1 VLNARDPI
9 LSALALPGSQVR
21 WFDGEDGWHLRG
33 DALHRGD
40 AFVMDTAGLPLP
52 GRHNRINLCAALA
65 AIEALGLDAAPLAR
79 HAASF
84 RPLPHRLQSLG
95 LHDGLEWV
103 NDSISTT
110 PHASLAALAMF
121 RARPVALLAGGHDR
135 GLDWG
140 EFAEA
145 MREDAPVA
153 IITMGQNGARIH
165 ELLAPVAARRGF
177 ALQAVDAQGPAMLE
191 EAVRL
196 ARAALPPGGVV
207 LLSPGAPSFG
217 AYRDY
222 TERGRHFARLAGFD
236 PDAISAIP
244 GLGVA

>member
-1 VLNARDPI
+1 
-9 LSALALPGSQVR
+9 
-21 WFDGEDGWHLRG
+21 
-33 DALHRGD
+33 
-40 AFVMDTAGLPLP
+40 MDTAALPLP

-65 AIEALGLDAAPLAR
+65 AIEALGLDAAPLAA

-95 LHDGLEWV
+95 VRDGVEWV

-121 RARPVALLAGGHDR
+121 RGRPVALLAGGHDR
-135 GLDWG
+135 GLDWHG
-140 EFAEA
+140 FAEA
-145 MREDAPVA
+145 MREGAPAA
-153 IITMGQNGARIH
+153 IVTMGQNGPRIH
-165 ELLAPVAARRGF
+165 ALLAPVAAERGF
-177 ALQAVDAQGPAMLE
+177 LLQAADDLGH
-191 EAVRL
+191 AVRL

-236 PDAISAIP
+236 PEAISAIP
-244 GLGVA
+244 GLGAA